1 MKKNFFFAA
10 MAALAL
16 VGCNDKTQSE
26 LTDEMV
32 GLSGEAKIEV
42 SFYYNQGKHE
52 VNGVAFEG
60 NEYVPS
66 TVEVI
71 ATVDYSA
78 YSNQTKGQ
86 VFKQF
91 VATRT
96 GEGTYALTIPAGEK
110 KIHVEVLPKG
120 FAAKYW
126 NTLTESVDA
135 YYKLAKAVEFDVLA
149 GNSYVQKDPKETTM
163 AKSSEALNNVA
174 TVEFTVSGKVT
185 GVAEELESKNKEYTH
200 KTKEINMSNVAIKL
214 EVSNTE
220 KDKEGNLVDTRKLT
234 YNATTNSNGEYN
246 AVVKLFNGW
255 DFDNVVISVEPVA
268 YTAQFTHYFEELNQS
283 DTEDLAYNDATW
295 KNDKGKEFDGW
306 GSHPTG
312 IFDWQNMAVDG
323 YWKGNASDITLSKAK
338 VELAKK
344 ESDHNL
350 TMTFVPLQLK
360 KVPGITEGEE
370 YVFEACDYKD
380 KDDKNAKYTEHKV
393 KQYNKTVD
401 AILTALG
408 WDKL

>member
-110 KIHVEVLPKG
+110 KIAVDVQPKG

-135 YYKLAKAVEFDVLA
+135 YYALATPVHFDVLA

-185 GVAEELESKNKEYTH
+185 GVAEELEDKDDVKTL

-234 YNATTNSNGEYN
+234 YNATTNSNGEYS

-255 DFDNVVISVEPVA
+255 DFANVEISVEPVA
-268 YTAQFTHYFEELNQS
+268 YTAQFTHNYEELNQTQTAALKYTDEKWGDE
-283 DTEDLAYNDATW
+283 DTP
-295 KNDKGKEFDGW
+295 GW
-306 GSHPTG
+306 GKYKDGRYNWKTM
-312 IFDWQNMAVDG
+312 DVEG

-350 TMTFVPLQLK
+350 SMTFVPLQLK
-360 KVPGITEGEE
+360 KIPGIEEGEE
-370 YVFEACDYKD
+370 FEYEACAYADRK
-380 KDDKNAKYTEHKV
+380 KDDAKYTTFTV
-393 KQYNKTVD
+393 KQYKKTAD

-408 WDKL
+408 WN

>member
-71 ATVDYSA
+71 ATVDYSQ
-78 YSNQTKGQ
+78 YTNQTKGQ

-110 KIHVEVLPKG
+110 KIAVDVQPKG

-135 YYKLAKAVEFDVLA
+135 YYALATPVHFDVLA

-163 AKSSEALNNVA
+163 AKSSEALNNEA

-185 GVAEELESKNKEYTH
+185 AQVEELEEKDEVKTL
-200 KTKEINMSNVAIKL
+200 KTKEAEMSNVDIEL
-214 EVSNTE
+214 EISN
-220 KDKEGNLVDTRKLT
+220 KNDDRKLT
-234 YNATTNSNGEYN
+234 YNAKTGNDGRYEAT
-246 AVVKLFNGW
+246 VKLFNGW
-255 DFDNVVISVEPVA
+255 DFADVTISVKPVA
-268 YTAQFTHYFEELNQS
+268 YTAKFTHNYEELNQS
-283 DTEDLAYNDATW
+283 ATADLKYT
-295 KNDKGKEFDGW
+295 DKEWGPDNTKGW
-306 GSHPTG
+306 GSYPTG
-312 IFDWQNMAVDG
+312 RYTWTKTDVEG
-323 YWKGNASDITLSKAK
+323 YWQGNASDITLDKEK

-350 TMTFVPLQLK
+350 TLTFVPLQPK
-360 KVPGITEGEE
+360 KVPGIDEGEE
-370 YVFEACDYKD
+370 FVYEACAYKD
-380 KDDKNAKYTEHKV
+380 RKDDDAKYTTYKV
-393 KQYNKTVD
+393 KQYKKTAD

-408 WDKL
+408 WDKY

>member
-1 MKKNFFFAA
+1 MKKTFFFAA

-26 LTDEMV
+26 LTEEML

-71 ATVDYSA
+71 ATVDYSQ

-91 VATRT
+91 VATRI

-126 NTLTESVDA
+126 NSLTESVDA
-135 YYKLAKAVEFDVLA
+135 YYKLAKPVEFDVLA
-149 GNSYVQKDPKETTM
+149 GNSYVQKDPKNTTM
-163 AKSSEALNNVA
+163 AKSSEALNNEA
-174 TVEFTVSGKVT
+174 IVEFTVSGKVT
-185 GVAEELESKNKEYTH
+185 ANMEKFKAEEKVENSYVDIEEVTL
-200 KTKEINMSNVAIKL
+200 SNVAIKL
-214 EVSNTE
+214 EISNTE
-220 KDKEGNLVDTRKLT
+220 KDGEGNLVDARKLT
-234 YNATTNSNGEYN
+234 YNATTNSNGEYS

-255 DFDNVVISVEPVA
+255 DFANVEISVEPVA
-268 YTAQFTHYFEELNQS
+268 YTSKFSHNYKELDLEATKNLK
-283 DTEDLAYNDATW
+283 EDNWKDNEGDDVKGWASLTDGKRTW
-295 KNDKGKEFDGW
+295 KTIDVE
-306 GSHPTG
+306 
-312 IFDWQNMAVDG
+312 G
-323 YWKGNASDITLSKAK
+323 YWQGEANTIKLTKAK

-350 TMTFVPLQLK
+350 TMTFVPLQPQN
-360 KVPGITEGEE
+360 VPGITEGEE
-370 YVFEACDYKD
+370 YTIKAYKKADKD
-380 KDDKNAKYTEHKV
+380 KETPFEHKV
-393 KQYNKTVD
+393 KQYTKTTDGVL
-401 AILTALG
+401 AALD
-408 WDKL
+408 WKQYVK